1 MRDERGGDGRRRIG
15 WIGLIVLIFG
25 VPVVSHLACA
35 GANGG
40 ERTQAS
46 GARTAATANTTSQ
59 RPNILF
65 IITDDQ
71 RYDAVGVVQR
81 EEGERSRW
89 PWFKTPNMDRLASE
103 GARFRNAFVVHSLC
117 SPSRATFLTSRYSHE
132 TGVIANDSPMPLNV
146 TSWATELAKAGY
158 ATAYFGKW
166 HMGKQVERPGFATFA
181 SFIGQGVYDNCEFNV
196 DGKMIKSS
204 GWVDDITTDYAI
216 HFLESHQSGGSPFA
230 AVVGYKSPHDP
241 RKPAARHA
249 KDYADETLRRP
260 VNDVE
265 RSPAPF
271 IDVYLGGKP
280 RKPYDPKE
288 ADHLNYFR
296 CLEGVDDNVG
306 RLLDALDRLH
316 LTEDTFICFVGD
328 NGFYLGEHGLGDKRT
343 VYEESLR
350 IPMIVRYPRMV
361 KAGTLIDATALN
373 LDFAPT
379 LLDLAGV
386 PTPPPMR
393 GRSWRPLFA
402 GTTPSDWRTEFLCE
416 NFRDPVYPKVTF
428 PLVGLRTNEMKYVEY
443 PEHPEWQQLFDL
455 DRDHYEMNNLA
466 TDPASASALAKMREE
481 LENQKQA
488 TGFKWP

>member
-1 MRDERGGDGRRRIG
+1 MVHRI
-15 WIGLIVLIFG
+15 IVLVLF
-25 VPVVSHLACA
+25 VSLVSCA
-35 GANGG
+35 KTRAGN
-40 ERTQAS
+40 
-46 GARTAATANTTSQ
+46 TAASTASAAAPSH

-89 PWFKTPNMDRLASE
+89 PWFETPNMDRLASE

-117 SPSRATFLTSRYSHE
+117 SPSRATFLTSRYSHD
-132 TGVIANDSPMPLNV
+132 TGVTANDSPLPLEVN
-146 TSWATELAKAGY
+146 TWAKELSKAGY
-158 ATAYFGKW
+158 STAYFGKW
-166 HMGKQVERPGFATFA
+166 HMGKQVERPGFATVA
-181 SFIGQGVYDNCEFNV
+181 SFIGQGIYDNCAFNV

-216 HFLESHQSGGSPFA
+216 HFLESHREGAPFA

-249 KDYADETLRRP
+249 KDYADETVKRP

-271 IDVYLGGKP
+271 LDVYWGGKP
-280 RKPYDPKE
+280 HHSYNPKE
-288 ADHLNYFR
+288 EDYLNYFR

-316 LTEDTFICFVGD
+316 LSDDTFICFVGD

-361 KAGTLIDATALN
+361 KAGTLIDATVLN

-386 PTPPPMR
+386 ATPPEMR
-393 GRSWRPLFA
+393 GRSWRPLFGGA
-402 GTTPSDWRTEFLCE
+402 TPSDWRTEFLCE

-428 PLVGLRTNEMKYVEY
+428 PLVGLRTNGMKYVEY
-443 PEHPEWQQLFDL
+443 PEHSEWLQLFDL
-455 DRDHYEMNNLA
+455 ERDHYEMNNLA
-466 TDPASASALAKMREE
+466 TDPSSAPALAKMRAE
-481 LENQKQA
+481 LEQQKRA
-488 TGFKWP
+488 TEFKWP